1 MGELEE
7 LYDRHGDEVAFFI
20 VYIREAHPEDGWVLA
35 DNRREEIALVD
46 PTSLEERAAAAEACV
61 VRLQTRIPVLLDDVD
76 DAVAL
81 AYGGWPDR
89 LYLIGR
95 DGRVAFQGE
104 RGPDGFKPEE
114 LAAAIEPSS
123 ASSSHRPSGHV
134 GARTP
139 HVRADMR
146 VLAPTCALRTD

>member
-1 MGELEE
+1 MGELEQ
-7 LYDRHGDEVAFFI
+7 LYDRHGDAVAFFI

-35 DNRREEIALVD
+35 DNRREEIALAD
-46 PTSLEERAAAAEACV
+46 PTSLDERAAAADACV
-61 VRLQTRIPVLLDDVD
+61 MRLRTRIPVLLDDVD

-95 DGRVAFQGE
+95 DGRVAFQSG

-114 LAAAIEPSS
+114 LARAIETELGPS
-123 ASSSHRPSGHV
+123 
-134 GARTP
+134 
-139 HVRADMR
+139 
-146 VLAPTCALRTD
+146 

>member
-1 MGELEE
+1 LGELEE

-35 DNRREEIALVD
+35 DNRREEIALAD
-46 PTSLEERAAAAEACV
+46 PTSLEERAEAAEACV
-61 VRLQTRIPVLLDDVD
+61 VRLRTRIPVLLDDLD

-95 DGRVAFQGE
+95 DGRVAFQGG
-104 RGPDGFKPEE
+104 RGPEGFKPEE
-114 LAAAIEPSS
+114 LAAAIDSELYSN
-123 ASSSHRPSGHV
+123 V
-134 GARTP
+134 
-139 HVRADMR
+139 
-146 VLAPTCALRTD
+146 

>member
-35 DNRREEIALVD
+35 GNRREQIAITD
-46 PTSLEERAAAAEACV
+46 PTSLEERADAAEACAL
-61 VRLQTRIPVLLDDVD
+61 RLRTQLPILLDDMD
-76 DAVAL
+76 DAVSA

-95 DGRVAFQGE
+95 DGRVAFQGGE
-104 RGPDGFKPEE
+104 GPFGFDPRELGAAIGAE
-114 LAAAIEPSS
+114 LA
-123 ASSSHRPSGHV
+123 
-134 GARTP
+134 
-139 HVRADMR
+139 
-146 VLAPTCALRTD
+146 

>member
-7 LYDRHGDEVAFFI
+7 LHDRHGDEVAFFI

-35 DNRREEIALVD
+35 DNRRAEIALVD
-46 PTSLEERAAAAEACV
+46 PTSLEERAAAADACV
-61 VRLQTRIPVLLDDVD
+61 VRLRTRIPVLLDDVD

-95 DGRVAFQGE
+95 DGRVAFQGG

-114 LAAAIEPSS
+114 LAGAIETEL
-123 ASSSHRPSGHV
+123 G
-134 GARTP
+134 
-139 HVRADMR
+139 
-146 VLAPTCALRTD
+146 

>member
-1 MGELEE
+1 LGELEQ
-7 LYDRHGDEVAFFI
+7 LYDRHRDEVAFFI

-35 DNRREEIALVD
+35 DNRREEIALAD
-46 PTSLEERAAAAEACV
+46 PTSLDERAAAADACV
-61 VRLQTRIPVLLDDVD
+61 LRLRTRIPVLLDDVD

-114 LAAAIEPSS
+114 LAVAIYSN
-123 ASSSHRPSGHV
+123 
-134 GARTP
+134 
-139 HVRADMR
+139 
-146 VLAPTCALRTD
+146 L

>member
-35 DNRREEIALVD
+35 DNRREEIALVGSD
-46 PTSLEERAAAAEACV
+46 LARGARRRRGCLRRAPADAH
-61 VRLQTRIPVLLDDVD
+61 PVLLDDVD

-104 RGPDGFKPEE
+104 RGPDGFKPAE
-114 LAAAIEPSS
+114 LAAAIEAELS
-123 ASSSHRPSGHV
+123 
-134 GARTP
+134 
-139 HVRADMR
+139 
-146 VLAPTCALRTD
+146 

>member
-1 MGELEE
+1 LGELEE
-7 LYDRHGDEVAFFI
+7 LYDRYRDEVAFFI
-20 VYIREAHPEDGWVLA
+20 VYIREAHPEDGWALA
-35 DNRREEIALVD
+35 DNRREEIALAD
-46 PTSLEERAAAAEACV
+46 PTSLAERAEAADACV
-61 VRLQTRIPVLLDDVD
+61 LRLRTRIPVLLDDVD

-114 LAAAIEPSS
+114 LAAAIE
-123 ASSSHRPSGHV
+123 
-134 GARTP
+134 TE
-139 HVRADMR
+139 
-146 VLAPTCALRTD
+146 LA

>member
-7 LYDRHGDEVAFFI
+7 LYDRHRDEVAFFI

-35 DNRREEIALVD
+35 DNRREEIEVAD
-46 PTSLEERAAAAEACV
+46 PTSLGERAAAAEACV
-61 VRLQTRIPVLLDDVD
+61 LRLRTRIPVLLDEVD

-114 LAAAIEPSS
+114 LAHAIE
-123 ASSSHRPSGHV
+123 AE
-134 GARTP
+134 
-139 HVRADMR
+139 
-146 VLAPTCALRTD
+146 LN

>member
-1 MGELEE
+1 LGELEK
-7 LYDRHGDEVAFFI
+7 LHGRHGDEVAFFI

-35 DNRREEIALVD
+35 DNRRQEIAVVD
-46 PTSLEERAAAAEACV
+46 PTSLEGRAEAAGACAA
-61 VRLQTRIPVLLDDVD
+61 RLRTRIPILLDDVD

-104 RGPDGFKPEE
+104 RGPDGFKPDE
-114 LAAAIEPSS
+114 LAEAIEIE
-123 ASSSHRPSGHV
+123 
-134 GARTP
+134 
-139 HVRADMR
+139 
-146 VLAPTCALRTD
+146 LR